1 VRYFD
6 SLIRVA
12 YRRIR
17 SAARRRIRTGRIRG
31 AQHVADVFGGI
42 VISTRGGCAFF
53 VTVVRR
59 RYPRWRRSVQ
69 YVEELLV
76 EVFVE

>member
-1 VRYFD
+1 MD
-6 SLIRVA
+6 

-17 SAARRRIRTGRIRG
+17 RAARRRIPIVRRRRIRTGRIRG

-42 VISTRGGCAFF
+42 VIFTRGGCAFF

-76 EVFVE
+76 EVFVQ